1 MRTLTIT
8 AVTILALL
16 MAGCKEEKKEPAQE
30 RVVETTDPKTG
41 IITLRSYNI
50 DDTITING
58 KLYNYSCRFEPVDTM
73 PVLINS
79 QGLEYRE
86 SRVSISIKQGDSQ
99 LFSKTYYKRDFCEWV
114 PTDFLKTSTMVGV
127 NYNYMKRDSDHTA
140 LYFILTVGDPDET
153 SDNMAIS
160 LELKVAPDGSHT
172 IKKAENLETEPLRP
186 GLNID
191 PSEDAV

>member
-1 MRTLTIT
+1 MKTIKIT
-8 AVTILALL
+8 AILLLALL
-16 MAGCKEEKKEPAQE
+16 MAGCKEDKPNPVNE
-30 RVVETTDPKTG
+30 RVVETTDPKSG
-41 IITLRSYNI
+41 IITLRSYTI
-50 DDTITING
+50 DDTINING
-58 KLYNYSCRFEPVDTM
+58 KIYNYSCQFEPADTM

-79 QGLEYRE
+79 QGLEYHE
-86 SRVSISIKQGDSQ
+86 SRVSISVTQGDNKI
-99 LFSKTYYKRDFCEWV
+99 FSKTFYKKDCRDWV
-114 PTDFLKTSTMVGV
+114 PADFLKTSTMVGV
-127 NYNYMKRDSDHTA
+127 NYNYMKRDTDRSA
-140 LYFILTVGDPDET
+140 LYFIITVGDPDET